1 MEKKLDSKFFD
12 KIKKIYYELIKN
24 LNFTKLNKNDAL
36 IFEDFVRDYPN
47 KSKHRKYKNITR
59 SKLSKMFAILILS
72 SVTLSSDAYNAPFF
86 EPSRFL
92 KNGDY
97 TTQSGKNVL
106 LSFYNDH
113 VKIFDSYQYNFEE
126 RMEILYHVQESA
138 KENDIEIKRDII
150 KLESEWYI
158 HNVCYN
164 LGIEP
169 ESTKDADLDYV
180 KDARWYVNF
189 ATDVAS
195 LFYTFHDDL
204 DNYQYNEQNIIS
216 QEDLLSYEI

>member
-1 MEKKLDSKFFD
+1 MGKKLDSKFFN

-24 LNFTKLNKNDAL
+24 LNFTKLNKKDAL

-150 KLESEWYI
+150 KLETEWYI
-158 HNVCYN
+158 HNVLNVKN
-164 LGIEP
+164 L
-169 ESTKDADLDYV
+169 V
-180 KDARWYVNF
+180 
-189 ATDVAS
+189 
-195 LFYTFHDDL
+195 
-204 DNYQYNEQNIIS
+204 
-216 QEDLLSYEI
+216 